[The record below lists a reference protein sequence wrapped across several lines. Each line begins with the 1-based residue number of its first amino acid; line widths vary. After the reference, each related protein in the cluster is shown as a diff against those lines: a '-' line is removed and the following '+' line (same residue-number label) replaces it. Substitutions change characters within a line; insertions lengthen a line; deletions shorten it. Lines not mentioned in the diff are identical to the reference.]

1 MLPKKKRHLNLT
13 NMIELKP
20 YAIGAIAISIPWVWF
35 VLWLNYQHTRQILI
49 EKAKSY
55 SAGFTQARNLLC
67 VNSKSE

>member
-1 MLPKKKRHLNLT
+1 MLPKKKRHLNFT
-13 NMIELKP
+13 NMIELKA
-20 YAIGAIAISIPWVWF
+20 YVIGAITISIPWVWF
-35 VLWLNYQHTRQILI
+35 VFWMNYQHTRQILI

>member
-1 MLPKKKRHLNLT
+1 
-13 NMIELKP
+13 MIELKP

-35 VLWLNYQHTRQILI
+35 VLWLNYQHTREILI

-55 SAGFTQARNLLC
+55 SAGLTQARNVLC